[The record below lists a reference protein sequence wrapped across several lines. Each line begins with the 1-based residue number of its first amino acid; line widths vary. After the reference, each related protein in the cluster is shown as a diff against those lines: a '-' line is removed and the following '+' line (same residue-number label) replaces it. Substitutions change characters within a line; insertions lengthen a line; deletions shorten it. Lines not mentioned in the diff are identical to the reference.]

1 MATLCARLTETS
13 LTKIK
18 TIQGGYQMDT
28 PVRKTQQRFAIELKL
43 LHQISKI
50 ADEKE
55 NTLSAIINDTIRE
68 Y

>member
-1 MATLCARLTETS
+1 
-13 LTKIK
+13 
-18 TIQGGYQMDT
+18 MDT

-55 NTLSAIINDTIRE
+55 TTLSAIINDAIRE